1 MSAAWQK
8 KGWSEILNEYSSG
21 EDSDEYDSLNVCS
34 VYKNA
39 GRVTDL
45 LHATMPT
52 LDPSRAKS
60 VPMGMNNVNVIRE
73 GLVDAMLARSHH
85 LREFREASF
94 SASDAGEKKKEMS
107 VTSNAVDAPSP
118 SSSTLEEKKDPVD
131 VRSDAMRKD
140 SECQSEEGHEEGVVV

>member
-1 MSAAWQK
+1 MSAGWQK
-8 KGWSEILNEYSSG
+8 KEWSEILKEYSSG

-85 LREFREASF
+85 LREFPEASS
-94 SASDAGEKKKEMS
+94 SASDAREKKEMR
-107 VTSNAVDAPSP
+107 VTPNAVDAPSP
-118 SSSTLEEKKDPVD
+118 SSSTLEEQTDPVA

-140 SECQSEEGHEEGVVV
+140 SECQSEEDREEGVVV

>member
-1 MSAAWQK
+1 MSAGWQK
-8 KGWSEILNEYSSG
+8 KEWSEILKEYSSG

-85 LREFREASF
+85 LREFPGASS
-94 SASDAGEKKKEMS
+94 SASDARGKG
-107 VTSNAVDAPSP
+107 VNPPNVVDAPPP
-118 SSSTLEEKKDPVD
+118 SSSTPEGTRDPVD
-131 VRSDAMRKD
+131 VRSDAMQKD
-140 SECQSEEGHEEGVVV
+140 SECRSEEDHEEGVVV

>member
-1 MSAAWQK
+1 MSAGWQQK
-8 KGWSEILNEYSSG
+8 EWSEILKDYSSG
-21 EDSDEYDSLNVCS
+21 EDSDEHDSLNVCS

-85 LREFREASF
+85 LREFPEASA
-94 SASDAGEKKKEMS
+94 SASDAERRQTGEETS
-107 VTSNAVDAPSP
+107 VVAPAP
-118 SSSTLEEKKDPVD
+118 SSSEPGVG
-131 VRSDAMRKD
+131 DAPPDARQTD
-140 SECQSEEGHEEGVVV
+140 SECRSEEATEEGVVV